1 MAARLHVAALVVVL
15 GAACA
20 RPGADKAVPFVL
32 ETGAPPR
39 PPSAMILGSDDREVV
54 LTGALYTTDWMAG
67 RGVERRRPRLPVPWP
82 RPGAIAR
89 AQGATLAFDSPIA
102 PDFIVVQAFAKVAIA
117 SREPTGAPI
126 ATFECHRFTAPRCA
140 FSVTKSGLRVRGLG
154 REVLAGDYIT
164 VFGIWHVPI
173 AQQTDS
179 ESEASAG
186 WLFHGDNQRRTG
198 ASRR

>member
-20 RPGADKAVPFVL
+20 RPVADKAVPFVL

-39 PPSAMILGSDDREVV
+39 PPSATIIGSDDREVV

-67 RGVERRRPRLPVPWP
+67 RGVAKRPPRLPVPWP
-82 RPGAIAR
+82 RPAAIAG
-89 AQGATLAFDSPIA
+89 AQSATLAFDSPIA

-126 ATFECHRFTAPRCA
+126 ATFECGRFTAPRCA
-140 FSVTKSGLRVRGLG
+140 FSVTKRGLRVRGLG
-154 REVLAGDYIT
+154 RELLAGDYIT

-179 ESEASAG
+179 ESEASAS
-186 WLFHGDNQRRTG
+186 WLFHGENQQRME
-198 ASRR
+198 ASRP